1 MDTDTATTEIQRLLA
16 DQRSFFD
23 SDRTKD
29 IAFRKEKLEALDT
42 SLRENEES
50 VLNALKQDLSKSF
63 YEGYLTEFGIILD
76 ALK

>member
-1 MDTDTATTEIQRLLA
+1 MDTDTATTEIKGLLA

-29 IAFRKEKLEALDT
+29 IAFRKEKLEALDA
-42 SLRENEES
+42 SLRENEET
-50 VLNALKQDLSKSF
+50 VLNALKHDLSKSF